1 MIFFR
6 TLRQP
11 VLPRW
16 FQTRNPTSPPQ
27 VPTRRR
33 RLSKN
38 LPTLNPMNQLQALTR
53 KKRQSKD
60 LLTPNRTLPP
70 QARTKK
76 RLLSKSHLMGISG
89 MRRKPKG
96 SLLSEWR
103 EIRKILTN
111 LSLWRKLALLLWNFQ
126 HLPRWTTLAT
136 WDLSCQD
143 FSKLLSTGSTLIIKN
158 GSSNRFYFQSWRPH
172 GQGLCWQ
179 VRPLCRH
186 QVRRSEEI
194 IMYHLIYR

>member
-1 MIFFR
+1 MASFLDSSRLVTKVLTPQEWDNLIGAKEGGRLSWSMTFFPAVHCKNKRSFYSNNLFMIYFR

-16 FQTRNPTSPPQ
+16 FQTLNPTSPPQ

-96 SLLSEWR
+96 SLLSE
-103 EIRKILTN
+103 
-111 LSLWRKLALLLWNFQ
+111 
-126 HLPRWTTLAT
+126 
-136 WDLSCQD
+136 
-143 FSKLLSTGSTLIIKN
+143 
-158 GSSNRFYFQSWRPH
+158 
-172 GQGLCWQ
+172 
-179 VRPLCRH
+179 
-186 QVRRSEEI
+186 
-194 IMYHLIYR
+194 